1 MGTLPCLELAW
12 IACEP
17 RQDPGGDM
25 SKHQARIIP
34 AERQK
39 SHLEKK
45 HAQLAERIDTLD
57 GRLSLTPGEE
67 LELQQLKKRKLW
79 AKDALQDVG

>member
-1 MGTLPCLELAW
+1 
-12 IACEP
+12 
-17 RQDPGGDM
+17 M

-34 AERQK
+34 AERQR
-39 SHLEKK
+39 SHLEQK
-45 HAQLAERIDTLD
+45 HAQLAERIDALD

>member
-1 MGTLPCLELAW
+1 
-12 IACEP
+12 
-17 RQDPGGDM
+17 M
-25 SKHQARIIP
+25 SKHHARIIP

-39 SHLEKK
+39 SHLEQK

-57 GRLSLTPGEE
+57 GRRSLTPGEE
-67 LELQQLKKRKLW
+67 LELQQLKKQKLW

>member
-1 MGTLPCLELAW
+1 MGASPCLEVAW
-12 IACEP
+12 LACEP

-45 HAQLAERIDTLD
+45 HARLAERIDALD

>member
-1 MGTLPCLELAW
+1 
-12 IACEP
+12 
-17 RQDPGGDM
+17 M
-25 SKHQARIIP
+25 SKHHARTIP

-45 HAQLAERIDTLD
+45 RAQLAERVAALD
-57 GRLSLTPGEE
+57 DRLSLTPSEE
-67 LELQQLKKRKLW
+67 LELQQLKKQKLW

>member
-1 MGTLPCLELAW
+1 
-12 IACEP
+12 
-17 RQDPGGDM
+17 M

-34 AERQK
+34 AERQR
-39 SHLEKK
+39 SHLEQK
-45 HAQLAERIDTLD
+45 HARLAERIDALD
-57 GRLSLTPGEE
+57 DRLSLTPGEE

>member
-1 MGTLPCLELAW
+1 
-12 IACEP
+12 
-17 RQDPGGDM
+17 M
-25 SKHQARIIP
+25 SKHHARIIP

-39 SHLEKK
+39 SHLEQK
-45 HAQLAERIDTLD
+45 HARLAERIDALD

-67 LELQQLKKRKLW
+67 TELQQLKKQKLW

>member
-1 MGTLPCLELAW
+1 
-12 IACEP
+12 
-17 RQDPGGDM
+17 M
-25 SKHQARIIP
+25 SKHRARIIP
-34 AERQK
+34 AGRRR
-39 SHLEKK
+39 SHLEKTR
-45 HAQLAERIDTLD
+45 AQLAERIDALD